1 MLVYRKLILKGMN
14 YFINDIGK
22 YVLETDSLMFH
33 RVNPR
38 RIRRGNINNESAL
51 KKLEGILGNV
61 YLISDGERPS
71 NT

>member
-51 KKLEGILGNV
+51 RNWKEF
-61 YLISDGERPS
+61 
-71 NT
+71 